1 MTEPVTLSQRITA
14 YEKLMR
20 LDKPVGILLLLWPAL
35 WGLWFARRGMP
46 NFDILLIFFVGTVL
60 MRSAGC
66 VVNDFADRKFDPHVE
81 RTRDRPLAAG
91 LIQPWEALALAAA
104 LMLIA
109 FALVLQLNRLTVML
123 SLAAV
128 ALAVIYPFL
137 KRFFSFPQAWL
148 GIAFGFSIP
157 MAYAAQQGR
166 IPAVAWV
173 LLIAN
178 TFWAI
183 AYDTEYAMVDRDDD
197 RRIGIKSSA
206 ILLGRHDVPGIMT
219 AHAAFLVLM
228 AGIGWWQRLGVL
240 YFCGVVAAAVLTSY
254 QFRLI
259 RGRDRSL
266 CFQAFLHNNW
276 VGLAIFTGLALDLH
290 FRVRLFS

>member
-1 MTEPVTLSQRITA
+1 MKLSQRINA

-20 LDKPVGILLLLWPAL
+20 LDKPIGTLLLLWPAL

-46 NFDILLIFFVGTVL
+46 KFDILLIFFAGTVL

-66 VVNDFADRKFDPHVE
+66 VINDFADRKFDPHVA

-91 LIQPWEALALAAA
+91 LLQPWEALALAAA

-109 FALVLQLNRLTVML
+109 FVLVLQLNRLTVML
-123 SLAAV
+123 SFAAV

-137 KRFFSFPQAWL
+137 KRFFSLPQAWL
-148 GIAFGFSIP
+148 GIAFGFAIP
-157 MAYAAQQGR
+157 MAFAAQQGR
-166 IPAVAWV
+166 VPAVAWV

-178 TFWAI
+178 MFWAI

-197 RRIGIKSSA
+197 RRVGVKSSA
-206 ILLGRHDVPGIMT
+206 LLLGRYDVLGVMA

-240 YFCGVVAAAVLTSY
+240 YFCGLAAAALLTSY

-259 RGRDRSL
+259 RERDREL

-276 VGLAIFTGLALDLH
+276 VGLAIFTGLALDLY